1 MKTSK
6 CGQRNECNVWQDLTN
21 HEIRALRPAMVDA
34 TVAFEH
40 KEFLRR
46 MTEGWDVSRAR
57 IWFVNERHEKGQ
69 TSGVLIL
76 APAVT
81 KLIVTNSERLP
92 PTFTLDYIR
101 LRTLQKE
108 FEDLMFQVACRWT
121 LEEVLSSLD
130 WKTSIPQSSYDSLFA
145 RISIITSAEES
156 RSSPLRLME
165 DVALEIVRVAY
176 ELCHN
181 SNLPSTKDLDFAESN
196 LEYSSDAS
204 TSVFQDLQSYLAED
218 LQDMVDAEVQS
229 TKDLTPMQIANRYV
243 PTVSV
248 LSSPPAIT
256 EQTRVRHLAQ
266 QISHISV
273 LHWRVWGPLL
283 YEQPDKPGEI

>member
-1 MKTSK
+1 
-6 CGQRNECNVWQDLTN
+6 
-21 HEIRALRPAMVDA
+21 MVDA

-40 KEFLRR
+40 KDFLRR
-46 MTEGWDVSRAR
+46 MTEGWGVSRAR
-57 IWFVNERHEKGQ
+57 IWFVKERHGKAQ
-69 TSGVLIL
+69 TSGAMVL

-81 KLIVTNSERLP
+81 KLIVTNSEHLP

-101 LRTLQKE
+101 LRTLQKD
-108 FEDLMFQVACRWT
+108 FEDLMYQVACRWT

-130 WKTSIPQSSYDSLFA
+130 WKTSIPQSYYDSLFA
-145 RISIITSAEES
+145 RIFIITSADES
-156 RSSPLRLME
+156 KSSPLRLME

-176 ELCHN
+176 ELCHI

-204 TSVFQDLQSYLAED
+204 TSVFQDLQTYLAED

-243 PTVSV
+243 PALSV
-248 LSSPPAIT
+248 HASPQIIT
-256 EQTRVRHLAQ
+256 EHTQLRRLAQ

-283 YEQPDKPGEI
+283 YEQPDKPGDV